1 MNKYVVRTSL
11 VWIGLF
17 AISVAA
23 FLLYR
28 AHLAGTPARANSST
42 SPELQPVAEGPMA
55 SSMQGAMPASMA
67 QSSNLPSN
75 LPGVESS
82 SMNPNSPG
90 PMQTPLTPVQIT
102 PQRMQS
108 IGVKTGTV
116 EYKQLDNDIRATG
129 NVDIDERLLSTV
141 QVRFPGYIR
150 KVFANA
156 TYQYVRKGEPLFT
169 VYSPDLVATQQE
181 YLLAER
187 NRKALSKSTID
198 GVASGAA
205 ALSAAAEQRL
215 QQWEVPPSEIARLKE
230 TGEPIADLTINSPV
244 SGYITEYN
252 ALPNMYVEPS
262 TRLYTVADLSRVWVY
277 AQVFQDDV
285 GRLKS
290 GDAAAITVDAY
301 PGRTFSGRID
311 DILPEVDLTT
321 RTVRVRLVI
330 ANPSL
335 KLKPGMF
342 VNVDLKARLGRQLTV
357 PASAVLQTGIRQ
369 IVFLDKG
376 DGSLDPKEVVLGPR
390 AGDEYIVLKGLN
402 VHQKI
407 VTSANFLIDSESQL
421 QAAAGSFAP
430 PPPGAGN
437 NNPANA
443 QARID
448 FTTDP
453 DPPHKGGNTFRVQLG
468 NASGAPIA
476 GAQVAVTFYMPDMP
490 AMGMSAMKTTV
501 TLSDKGKG
509 LYEGQGKLGSGGS
522 WQATVTAQQNGKML
536 ATKVLHVN
544 VEGGM

>member
-11 VWIGLF
+11 VWIGILAVAIAGLLF
-17 AISVAA
+17 YRSYKAA
-23 FLLYR
+23 K
-28 AHLAGTPARANSST
+28 PAKANSSIST
-42 SPELQPVAEGPMA
+42 EEQPVAEGPA
-55 SSMQGAMPASMA
+55 PLPTSQSAATPAMSGSPAEPA
-67 QSSNLPSN
+67 APA
-75 LPGVESS
+75 
-82 SMNPNSPG
+82 

-108 IGVKTGTV
+108 IGVKIGTV
-116 EYKQLDNDIRATG
+116 EYKQLSNDVRATG
-129 NVDIDERLLSTV
+129 NVDIDQRLLSYV

-156 TYQYVRKGEPLFT
+156 IYQYVRKGEPLFT

-181 YLLAER
+181 YLLAR
-187 NRKALSKSTID
+187 QNQKALSTSTVD

-215 QQWEVPPSEIARLKE
+215 QQWEVPQSELARLKA
-230 TGEPIADLTINSPV
+230 TGKPIVDLTINSPV

-277 AQVFQDDV
+277 AQVFQNDV
-285 GRLKS
+285 GRLKP
-290 GDAAAITVDAY
+290 GDATSITVDAY
-301 PGRTFSGRID
+301 PGRTFYGKID
-311 DILPEVDLTT
+311 DILPQVDLAT

-330 ANPSL
+330 ANRGL

-342 VNVDLKARLGRQLTV
+342 VNVDLKSPLGRQLVV
-357 PASAVLQTGIRQ
+357 PASAVFQTGTRSV
-369 IVFLDKG
+369 VFLDQG
-376 DGSLDPKEVVLGPR
+376 DGNLDPKEVVLGPR
-390 AGDEYIVLKGLN
+390 AGDEFVVLKGLR

-430 PPPGAGN
+430 PPPGAGAN
-437 NNPANA
+437 NSAPSR
-443 QARID
+443 QAKID

-453 DPPHKGGNTFRVQLG
+453 NPPHKGGNTFRVKLT
-468 NASGAPIA
+468 NASGAPIS
-476 GAQVAVTFYMPDMP
+476 GAQVAVTFYMPAMS

-501 TLSDKGKG
+501 TLSDKGNG
-509 LYEGQGKLGSGGS
+509 LYEGQGNLGSSGN
-522 WQATVTAQQNGKML
+522 WQVTITAQQNGKML
-536 ATKVLHVN
+536 ATKLLHVDA
-544 VEGGM
+544 EGGM